1 MLSAPG
7 FQVKFGSRTFR
18 PPWQECDNRT
28 MGSSANTEYCAFT
41 KAVEHIGDRWSLL
54 IVRELAQFGP
64 QGFNTLASGLPGRI
78 SRSVLTERLR
88 KLGEIGLVARDP
100 SVPTRPAPYCLTPAG
115 EQLVPTLMSF
125 WQWAKQ
131 WVPEDPAMAERDP
144 TVILWWLRHRID
156 AAAVPERQVA
166 IELAMRGDGGTTRN
180 WLLVARATEPELCLE
195 DPQLSEERYVY
206 VEADAAYLYQIA
218 RGIRS
223 WADALAGRSVRLYG
237 DPELV
242 AALPHWFLEVD
253 EQPPREPARDAQGSA
268 SSAASQ
274 PAMRNAG

>member
-1 MLSAPG
+1 
-7 FQVKFGSRTFR
+7 
-18 PPWQECDNRT
+18 

-41 KAVEHIGDRWSLL
+41 KAVEQFGDRWSLL

-100 SVPTRPAPYCLTPAG
+100 SVPTRSAPYCLTPAG
-115 EQLVPTLMSF
+115 EHLVPTLMSL
-125 WQWAKQ
+125 WEWAKH
-131 WVPEDPAMAERDP
+131 WVPEDPAMAQRDP
-144 TVILWWLRHRID
+144 MVILWWLRHRVN
-156 AAAVPERQVA
+156 AAAVPDRQLA
-166 IELAMRGDGGTTRN
+166 IELAMHGDGRTTTN
-180 WLLVARATEPELCLE
+180 WLLVARGTEPELCLE

-206 VEADAAYLYQIA
+206 VEGDAADLYSVA

-223 WADALAGRSVRLYG
+223 WTDGLADGSVLAYG

-242 AALPHWFLEVD
+242 AALPGWFVEGDAHRRQLTRPRL
-253 EQPPREPARDAQGSA
+253 QPP
-268 SSAASQ
+268 SAA
-274 PAMRNAG
+274 